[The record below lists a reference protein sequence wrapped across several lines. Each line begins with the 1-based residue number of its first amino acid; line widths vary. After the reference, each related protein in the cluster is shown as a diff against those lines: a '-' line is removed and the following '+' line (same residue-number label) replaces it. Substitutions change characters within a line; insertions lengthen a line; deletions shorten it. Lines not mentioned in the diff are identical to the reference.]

1 MRWFQNNLPGLVL
14 ACASGGLLLLVLIMA
29 LLWRMPVSTEI
40 TPDPVAS
47 GSPEQVV
54 ATFSEIGPLGQFS
67 VVTDRPLFNPS
78 RRPELIVDE
87 GDEGDLVIEGGEVAN
102 APDVKLTGVVI
113 TPEIKVVSLT
123 PSGGGEPLVIAQ
135 GQPMQGEYNGWR
147 IEDVSARNATL
158 VARNG
163 SRVDLALVVHDQK
176 IIEPPKP
183 KRPAAES
190 DEDME
195 SVREEYDDDDD
206 DDEPVS
212 RAEEIRQRI
221 AERREQLR
229 REAEERESAGQET
242 KSAVNYS
249 QAISKMINQDKKQ
262 EENTDDDSR

>member
-14 ACASGGLLLLVLIMA
+14 ACASGGMLLMVLIMA

-40 TPDPVAS
+40 TPDPEA
-47 GSPEQVV
+47 GGLPEQVV
-54 ATFSEIGPLGQFS
+54 ASFSEIGPLGQFS

-78 RRPELIVDE
+78 RRPELIDEE
-87 GDEGDLVIEGGEVAN
+87 GDEDELVIEEGEVAD

-163 SRVDLALVVHDQK
+163 SRVDLALVVHDQR

-195 SVREEYDDDDD
+195 RDLEEDD

-229 REAEERESAGQET
+229 QEAEERESAGQGT
-242 KSAVNYS
+242 KSPANYS
-249 QAISKMINQDKKQ
+249 EAISNMINQGKKQ